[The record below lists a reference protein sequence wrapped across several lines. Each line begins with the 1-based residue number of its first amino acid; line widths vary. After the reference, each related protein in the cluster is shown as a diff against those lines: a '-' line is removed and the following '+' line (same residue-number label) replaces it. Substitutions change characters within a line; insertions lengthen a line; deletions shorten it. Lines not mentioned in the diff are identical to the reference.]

1 MLTIPCLFAPSVNS
15 GTIASA
21 PPVVNGCVT
30 KAPLVATGI
39 GKNFDLSY
47 NTKELF
53 PVLYETL
60 DIKLIFLPFAVQ
72 TYITLKIILL
82 D

>member
-1 MLTIPCLFAPSVNS
+1 MLLGQLDG
-15 GTIASA
+15 GTIK
-21 PPVVNGCVT
+21 VLLFVT
-30 KAPLVATGI
+30 GT
-39 GKNFDLSY
+39 GKNFVLSY

-53 PVLYETL
+53 PVWYETL
-60 DIKLIFLPFAVQ
+60 DIELILLPFAVQ